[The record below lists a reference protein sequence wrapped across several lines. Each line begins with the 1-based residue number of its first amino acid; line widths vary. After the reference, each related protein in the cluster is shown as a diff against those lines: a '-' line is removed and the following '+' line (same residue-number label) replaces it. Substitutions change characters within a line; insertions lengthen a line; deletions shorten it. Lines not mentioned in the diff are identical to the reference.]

1 MAERSYSSGEL
12 RTMQEEAA
20 RRVSEMR
27 RIADEHLRRSS
38 RREVPKEPPCE
49 TPKEPLRPGRY
60 PSPKPPSPSHRSL
73 PVELPKAEPLPAP
86 ILQEPSRTLVQKLGL
101 ESDQLLLLGLLI
113 LLASEEADST
123 LLLSVFYLLL

>member
-38 RREVPKEPPCE
+38 HREPPKETSKESPRSGRHPF
-49 TPKEPLRPGRY
+49 PKT
-60 PSPKPPSPSHRSL
+60 PSPSHRSL

-86 ILQEPSRTLVQKLGL
+86 VLPESLGTLVQKPVL
-101 ESDQLLLLGLLI
+101 ESDQLLLLGLL
-113 LLASEEADST
+113 LLLTSEEADPT
-123 LLLSVFYLLL
+123 LLLSIFYLLL